1 MSPRAL
7 TAAASPSG
15 VSPEQS
21 QRAFADLYRQYAA
34 PVYRYAYSRVGNQA
48 DAEDV
53 TAQTFTEALAGLDRY
68 REQGT
73 FAAWLFTIAARR
85 IVDHYRQSRPQLPL
99 DALSALSAVHA
110 LNADGRSPLS
120 QAIHNETMAEL
131 TRLVSQLP
139 DEKQELLRLRFA
151 AELTYAEIG
160 GIVGRS
166 EAAVKMAVNRLLR
179 QLETALTAATQ
190 VGE

>member
-1 MSPRAL
+1 MSSRAP
-7 TAAASPSG
+7 TDAGS
-15 VSPEQS
+15 EQS
-21 QRAFADLYRQYAA
+21 QPAPAAADSPAAFAALYRQYAA
-34 PVYRYAYSRVGNQA
+34 AVYRYAYSRVGNQA

-68 REQGT
+68 REQGE

-99 DALSALSAVHA
+99 DAIRALS
-110 LNADGRSPLS
+110 ADGRSPLS
-120 QAIHNETMAEL
+120 QAMHNETMAEL
-131 TRLVSQLP
+131 ARLVSQLP

-160 GIVGRS
+160 GVVGRS
-166 EAAVKMAVNRLLR
+166 EAAVKTAVNRTLR

>member
-68 REQGT
+68 REQGE

-99 DALSALSAVHA
+99 DAIRALS
-110 LNADGRSPLS
+110 ADGRSPLS
-120 QAIHNETMAEL
+120 QAMHNETMAEL
-131 TRLVSQLP
+131 ARLVSQLP